1 VTNEWVAALFAPLEG
16 KIPKEY
22 VGQIA
27 DHLQTGLFGLY
38 PRMELEKLTTMLKE
52 REDTILHL
60 ERKCDLLMA
69 HVRELQD
76 LLRIFEAT
84 PGGKTE
90 DWDE

>member
-1 VTNEWVAALFAPLEG
+1 MTNEWVATLFAALEG
-16 KIPKEY
+16 KIPKVY

-27 DHLQTGLFGLY
+27 DHLPIGLY
-38 PRMELEKLTTMLKE
+38 PRLDLEKLTTMLKE
-52 REDTILHL
+52 REDTIHHL

-69 HVRELQD
+69 RVRQLRD